1 MGVKGTTLRGL
12 ILPEAS
18 PAGKVWFW
26 ALREL
31 PCRDYTSVTMVLWVE
46 TLFLTLVYNSRNHSD
61 FIHLILM
68 RDSILLVIEGKHAD
82 HPAFV
87 PALRKKGF
95 VVELVS
101 NGSEALARLAGGF
114 SPDVVVVNAAS
125 LRTSG
130 KRICQSL
137 RDKAPKL
144 PILLILDP
152 DREIEKVE
160 ADIILSLPFTAQK
173 LVNRIRH
180 LLPGDGSDDIHA
192 GPVCLDVEKRV
203 VHCLEKQT
211 RLTPRLM
218 RLLKTLIDHQGEV
231 IERKVLFSQV
241 WETDYTDDTRTLDVH
256 ISWLR
261 RAIEVTPEDP
271 KFLKT
276 IRGVGYRLDV

>member
-1 MGVKGTTLRGL
+1 M
-12 ILPEAS
+12 
-18 PAGKVWFW
+18 
-26 ALREL
+26 
-31 PCRDYTSVTMVLWVE
+31 
-46 TLFLTLVYNSRNHSD
+46 SD
-61 FIHLILM
+61 
-68 RDSILLVIEGKHAD
+68 STLLVIEGKHAD

-101 NGSEALARLAGGF
+101 NGSEALASLTGGF
-114 SPDVVVVNAAS
+114 KPDVVVVNAAS

-130 KRICQSL
+130 KRICKSL

-152 DREIEKVE
+152 DQEIEKVD
-160 ADIILSLPFTAQK
+160 ADVILSLPFTAQK

-180 LLPGDGSDDIHA
+180 LLPGDDGDNIHA
-192 GPVCLDVEKRV
+192 GPVRLDVEKRIV
-203 VHCLEKQT
+203 RCQGKQT

-218 RLLKTLIDHQGEV
+218 RLLRTLIDHQGEV
-231 IERKVLFSQV
+231 VERKVLFSHV

-261 RAIEVTPEDP
+261 RAIEEVPEEP

>member
-1 MGVKGTTLRGL
+1 
-12 ILPEAS
+12 
-18 PAGKVWFW
+18 
-26 ALREL
+26 
-31 PCRDYTSVTMVLWVE
+31 
-46 TLFLTLVYNSRNHSD
+46 
-61 FIHLILM
+61 M
-68 RDSILLVIEGKHAD
+68 RDSTLLVIEGKHAD

-95 VVELVS
+95 VVELVA
-101 NGSEALARLAGGF
+101 NGSGALASLAGGF
-114 SPDVVVVNAAS
+114 NPDVIVINAAS

-130 KRICQSL
+130 KRMCKSL
-137 RDKAPKL
+137 RDRAPKL

-152 DREIEKVE
+152 DQEIEKVD
-160 ADIILSLPFTAQK
+160 ADVILSLPFTAQK

-180 LLPGDGSDDIHA
+180 LLPGDDGDNIHA
-192 GPVCLDVEKRV
+192 GPVRLDVQKRIV
-203 VHCLEKQT
+203 RCQGKQT

-231 IERKVLFSQV
+231 VERNALFSYV

-261 RAIEVTPEDP
+261 RAIEDVPEEP